1 MMPDTTACTEEA
13 LVTRHREYL
22 RHGTTSAGDRW
33 TMAGIC
39 IVGAAGA
46 AMSWTGWFLLAAM
59 CGWSSRLAWLLPI
72 AVDVYVVTSMRVWL
86 RVAWVSPKTRRFA
99 AFSTM
104 FAVVL
109 SVAANAAYHLM
120 DSLGWRRA
128 PWPVVVAVSGLAP
141 LMLALVAH
149 LQARLNADR
158 AMPAESH
165 VESHEVAPV
174 VAPAAAVAE
183 ATAEPV
189 PATADA
195 AGDATAQRQ
204 RQPAAVPVSAASE
217 TTADATETATEQRQA
232 ARQPTRQKPRQA
244 TRQNTGQTAAAKR
257 AKAGRL
263 VAADPAIAATV
274 LAAKCGVSGRT
285 AQRWKT
291 ELTRPHLVGN
301 EVSL

>member
-1 MMPDTTACTEEA
+1 MMPDTTAYNSTREA

-22 RHGTTSAGDRW
+22 RHGTAARDRCTTAG
-33 TMAGIC
+33 TY
-39 IVGAAGA
+39 IVGAAAA

-86 RVAWVSPKTRRFA
+86 RVAWASQRTRRFA

-149 LQARLNADR
+149 LQARLNADK
-158 AMPAESH
+158 AIPAESH
-165 VESHEVAPV
+165 VESRE

-189 PATADA
+189 SATADA
-195 AGDATAQRQ
+195 AGDATGRRQ
-204 RQPAAVPVSAASE
+204 PEPAAVPVSAASE
-217 TTADATETATEQRQA
+217 TTADATEQRQA
-232 ARQPTRQKPRQA
+232 ARQPARQKPRQA
-244 TRQNTGQTAAAKR
+244 TRQNTGQTAAARR

-263 VAADPAIAATV
+263 VAADPAIASAA

-291 ELTRPHLVGN
+291 EMTRPHLVGKGAA
-301 EVSL
+301 L